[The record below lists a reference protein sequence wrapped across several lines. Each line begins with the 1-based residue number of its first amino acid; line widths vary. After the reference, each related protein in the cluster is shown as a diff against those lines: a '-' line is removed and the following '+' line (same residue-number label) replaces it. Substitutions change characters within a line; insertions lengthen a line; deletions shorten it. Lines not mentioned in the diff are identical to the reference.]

1 MSVKKPEIPEP
12 GESGGIA
19 APPGPY
25 LLSMQKVRPV
35 TTLGAGLAQL
45 ACQNLHVLT
54 VEARKSATGRSG
66 LYPESCKGSQAER
79 GPEDVIPTATLG
91 SRCPQR
97 RCRLSW
103 ASNQADGLVFSNVTD
118 VTASIVHSSSSSSSS
133 SLSSSWSSSSS
144 SSPEPSDHHQHP
156 SSLSS
161 SIPPFSIPMKSKV
174 DLLVKLK
181 TTLIQKNRAYAVLR
195 ALQMHP
201 TRTVPG
207 RFLHH
212 LRVCCTGACQRHSKD
227 KSCVAFAIALVT
239 CSGAV
244 AAFQLQPCRCMLVYV
259 CRSMCMCAYVYVCVC
274 MSKCTCTGMHV
285 YSMHICT
292 YVGASTCTHVCV
304 SMYTCTCSAK
314 KMRMMMLTTA
324 AEMMARTKTIMKQ

>member
-103 ASNQADGLVFSNVTD
+103 ASNQADGLVFSNVSHGCHGQHR
-118 VTASIVHSSSSSSSS
+118 AFIIIIIIVIIIIVVVIIIITRTIR
-133 SLSSSWSSSSS
+133 
-144 SSPEPSDHHQHP
+144 SSPTS
-156 SSLSS
+156 
-161 SIPPFSIPMKSKV
+161 
-174 DLLVKLK
+174 
-181 TTLIQKNRAYAVLR
+181 
-195 ALQMHP
+195 
-201 TRTVPG
+201 
-207 RFLHH
+207 
-212 LRVCCTGACQRHSKD
+212 
-227 KSCVAFAIALVT
+227 LVT
-239 CSGAV
+239 
-244 AAFQLQPCRCMLVYV
+244 
-259 CRSMCMCAYVYVCVC
+259 
-274 MSKCTCTGMHV
+274 
-285 YSMHICT
+285 IIID
-292 YVGASTCTHVCV
+292 
-304 SMYTCTCSAK
+304 
-314 KMRMMMLTTA
+314 TA
-324 AEMMARTKTIMKQ
+324 ILDPDEEQS